1 MTLKK
6 EHARGQHATEY
17 LLLIGAIAVA
27 ATAGVLEIRRALNAK
42 TADGVRALADVNDTF
57 TVGNTT
63 VNFGGRFKQYESYA
77 TQSNYITASQQLE
90 QRHVRNG
97 VLLVEKVADV
107 SARKRGG
114 ETVQATARNMGQ
126 FDAEWNNTGQ

>member
-1 MTLKK
+1 MTLKRGNT
-6 EHARGQHATEY
+6 RGQHATEY

-27 ATAGVLEIRRALNAK
+27 ATAGVLEIRRAVNAK

-57 TVGNTT
+57 TVGNTN
-63 VNFGGRFKQYESYA
+63 VSFGNRFKQYESYA
-77 TQSNYITASQQLE
+77 TRSNYITGSQQLD

-97 VLLVEKVADV
+97 ALLVEKVADV

-114 ETVQATARNMGQ
+114 TTVQATAANITEY
-126 FDAEWNNTGQ
+126 DNEWKPSP